1 MCYTNE
7 KIIMKQEKTFENA
20 NNSLL
25 KVLLSHGIQFGV
37 SIFENNLREEGF
49 YPTVKLI
56 CQMQKGHQRQVT
68 SWYGNHVE
76 AGLQ

>member
-37 SIFENNLREEGF
+37 SIFENNLRDEGF

-56 CQMQKGHQRQVT
+56 
-68 SWYGNHVE
+68 Y
-76 AGLQ
+76 

>member
-7 KIIMKQEKTFENA
+7 KIIIKQEKIFEKCFENA
-20 NNSLL
+20 HNSLL
-25 KVLLSHGIQFGV
+25 KVLFPCGAHFGV

-56 CQMQKGHQRQVT
+56 C
-68 SWYGNHVE
+68 
-76 AGLQ
+76 